1 METKPFRLT
10 PSEINRAEPAPN
22 GRLFTIISRLQENG
36 QWMVLPIDV
45 ATGLPVGEHFAEWAD
60 SKEGLAAAAREVNR
74 WLSKMGCD
82 TSTTRSSRNR
92 NK

>member
-10 PSEINRAEPAPN
+10 QSEINRADTTPG
-22 GRLFTIISRLQENG
+22 GRLFTIISRKQDDG
-36 QWMVLPIDV
+36 RWMVLPIDV
-45 ATGLPVGEHFAEWAD
+45 ATGLSMGDHFIEWVD
-60 SKEGLAAAAREVNR
+60 SKEGISKAAAEVNR

-82 TSTTRSSRNR
+82 TSMTSSSRNR